1 MIVCDE
7 IHVVTPPYP
16 HQDKA
21 MEHAYEMLSYIIVE
35 EDNETTRIK
44 ALELALA
51 ALIYASK
58 ITNCE
63 IVIALESMRT
73 SLLLARR
80 DERERL
86 I

>member
-7 IHVVTPPYP
+7 IQVVTPPYP
-16 HQDKA
+16 HQGKA

-35 EDNETTRIK
+35 EDNEEIRIK
-44 ALELALA
+44 SLELALA
-51 ALIYASK
+51 AIIYASK
-58 ITNCE
+58 ISNCE

-73 SLLLARR
+73 SLLRARR
-80 DERERL
+80 EERDRL